1 MQETC
6 LVLYGH
12 YIGFLE
18 SSPVLSNSAYVKD
31 FWCLDG
37 WGGFEQYEVCLAL
50 KFLLQIFLKGGEES
64 GKIVVGTEAQ
74 FCGDTF

>member
-18 SSPVLSNSAYVKD
+18 SSPVLANSADVKD
-31 FWCLDG
+31 FSCLDG
-37 WGGFEQYEVCLAL
+37 WGDLNNTKFAL
-50 KFLLQIFLKGGEES
+50 L
-64 GKIVVGTEAQ
+64 
-74 FCGDTF
+74 